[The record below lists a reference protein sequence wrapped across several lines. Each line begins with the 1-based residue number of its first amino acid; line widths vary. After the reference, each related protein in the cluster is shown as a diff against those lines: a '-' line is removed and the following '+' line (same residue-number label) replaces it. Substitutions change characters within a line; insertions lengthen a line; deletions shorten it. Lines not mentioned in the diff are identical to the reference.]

1 MYKYLFL
8 NFLMLVMLVGPVT
21 AHAFIHGSAR
31 ELVSMDEF
39 PGIAYQAADALE
51 YNLTSDLS
59 RVLPIMFSS
68 FADLSD
74 LQSTSVLGRMLGEQ
88 MGSRF
93 SQHGYTVVDMRLRKD
108 SLLVSPGKGEL
119 ALSRSMEHI
128 RKSWNAQAVI
138 AGTYHIVNHRAV
150 VSARIISTTDNSVL
164 SSHDF
169 SFRLNQDLMS
179 LVTPDRVKQPEEQ
192 KDTPSLEP
200 TGPLSTGVI
209 KLNPSRSTD
218 ARLIQSRLAELG
230 LYLDKID
237 GIWGKNSKIALE
249 RYKARHQL
257 PEPGKW
263 DMPTQISLF
272 RGTGQ

>member
-1 MYKYLFL
+1 MNKRIF
-8 NFLMLVMLVGPVT
+8 FIVLMMLLASGPLTSQASV
-21 AHAFIHGSAR
+21 HGSAHG
-31 ELVSMDEF
+31 LVSMEEF

-51 YNLTSDLS
+51 YNLTADLS

-68 FADLSD
+68 FVDLSD

-88 MGSRF
+88 IGSRF
-93 SQHGYTVVDMRLRKD
+93 SQHGYNVVDMRLRKD

-119 ALSRSMEHI
+119 ALSRSMDHI
-128 RKSWNAQAVI
+128 RDSWNAQAVI
-138 AGTYHIVNHRAV
+138 AGTYHIVEDRAV
-150 VSARIISTTDNSVL
+150 VSARIVSTLDNSVL

-169 SFRLNQDLMS
+169 SFRLNRSLMS
-179 LVTPDRVKQPEEQ
+179 MVSPDKVKEPEEQ
-192 KDTPSLEP
+192 EEESGLEP
-200 TGPLSTGVI
+200 AGPLSTGSI
-209 KLNPSRSTD
+209 MLNPSRSTD

-257 PEPGKW
+257 PQPGKW